1 MTEPTLKKTISQE
14 QIRFYLKSC
23 KYYRF
28 PFFDPR
34 NCYRQSGLFGQLEEA
49 LGEIGRMLQME
60 YGRNFLSINLR
71 GSWLRGIPI
80 WGDDVDVLF
89 IVDGLPLE
97 EKQSILKYTRKE
109 LRSKNSLFQMCEG
122 KIEAGRKV
130 EPITFIDLADIPH
143 IMNKYMYGLG
153 HFIQRHD
160 ASERD
165 VYQDDF
171 FGSKLTSKKT
181 SFLKSGILIPY
192 VGWIYGRDRK
202 QEVFDVIN
210 QFLPIPTKKTGI
222 YKEPEIEETKETLR
236 QAFIAR
242 NLVYPSLELKK
253 VVRLTNALSDRKN
266 EAMTLYKNLAPLEE
280 VYARAVVNYLY
291 TVKIEKKLLKAVVTP
306 DRIEKFAP
314 TYDQLV
320 YDIRKKAYQR
330 LVNPPVQAKKK

>member
-1 MTEPTLKKTISQE
+1 MTEPALKKTISQE

-34 NCYRQSGLFGQLEEA
+34 NCYRQSGLFDRLEEA
-49 LGEIGRMLQME
+49 LDEIGRMLQME
-60 YGRNFLSINLR
+60 YGKNFLSINLR

-89 IVDGLPLE
+89 IVNDLPGE
-97 EKQSILKYTRKE
+97 DKRNILGYARKE
-109 LRSKNSLFQMCEG
+109 LRKKNVLFKMCEG

-130 EPITFIDLADIPH
+130 EPITFLDLADIPH

-153 HFIQRHD
+153 HFVRKYESSD
-160 ASERD
+160 RD
-165 VYQDDF
+165 EYQDDF

-181 SFLKSGILIPY
+181 AFLKSGILIPY
-192 VGWIYGRDRK
+192 VGWIYGLDRK
-202 QEVFDVIN
+202 QEVFDVIH

-222 YKEPEIEETKETLR
+222 YSEMEIDETKETLR
-236 QAFIAR
+236 EAFIAR

-253 VVRLTNALSDRKN
+253 VVRLTNELSDRKN
-266 EAMTLYKNLAPLEE
+266 EAMNLYKNLAPLQE
-280 VYARAVVNYLY
+280 VYARAVINYLY
-291 TVKIEKKLLKAVVTP
+291 TVKIEEKLLDAVITP

-314 TYDQLV
+314 NYDRLV
-320 YDIRKKAYQR
+320 FDIKEKAYQR
-330 LVNPPVQAKKK
+330 LVSKPEGSE

>member
-1 MTEPTLKKTISQE
+1 MTGPTLKKTITQE

-34 NCYRQSGLFGQLEEA
+34 NCYRKSGLFDRLEEA
-49 LGEIGRMLQME
+49 LDETGRMLQME

-89 IVDGLPLE
+89 IVNDLPK
-97 EKQSILKYTRKE
+97 EKKLNILDYARKE
-109 LRSKNSLFQMCEG
+109 LRKKNPLFKMCEG
-122 KIEAGRKV
+122 KIEAGQKV
-130 EPITFIDLADIPH
+130 EPITFLDLAEIPH

-153 HFIQRHD
+153 HFLHRYE
-160 ASERD
+160 SSGRD
-165 VYQDDF
+165 EFQDDF

-202 QEVFDVIN
+202 QEVFEVIN
-210 QFLPIPTKKTGI
+210 RFLPIPTKKTGI
-222 YKEPEIEETKETLR
+222 YSEKEIDETKETLR

-253 VVRLTNALSDRKN
+253 AVRLTNELADRKD
-266 EAMTLYKNLAPLEE
+266 EAMNLYKNLAPLQE
-280 VYARAVVNYLY
+280 VYARAVINFLY
-291 TVKIEKKLLKAVVTP
+291 TVKVEEKLLNTVVTP
-306 DRIEKFAP
+306 ERIEKFAP

-320 YDIRKKAYQR
+320 YDIKEKAYQR
-330 LVNPPVQAKKK
+330 LVNPPVKLNQK